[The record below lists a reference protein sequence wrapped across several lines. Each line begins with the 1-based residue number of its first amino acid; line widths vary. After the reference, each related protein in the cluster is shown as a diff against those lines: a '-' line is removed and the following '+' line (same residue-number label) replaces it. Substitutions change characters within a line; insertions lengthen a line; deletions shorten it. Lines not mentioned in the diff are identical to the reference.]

1 VPTCRINAYVR
12 WIVQNKPGNNQGRG
26 FYGKVLFWIFG
37 GNKGVYMEVFAE
49 IVKIVLPAGLVIYG
63 MYIIAVSFLK
73 NERDNKLISLKTK
86 NSETILPIRLQAAE
100 RLCLLLERVTPNNLI
115 RRVNTGNYSARELHQ
130 LLLSEVREEFNHNL
144 SQQVYFSDETWES
157 VKNAIEQVITM
168 INRASQDLNEEA
180 RGIDLNKRIF
190 QLYLERK
197 HDSIS
202 IALKKVKSEI
212 RVHF

>member
-1 VPTCRINAYVR
+1 MDVMV
-12 WIVQNKPGNNQGRG
+12 
-26 FYGKVLFWIFG
+26 
-37 GNKGVYMEVFAE
+37 E
-49 IVKIVLPAGLVIYG
+49 ILKIVLPAGLAIYG

-73 NERDNKLISLKTK
+73 SERDNKLIALKTK
-86 NSETILPIRLQAAE
+86 NTETLLPLRLQAGE

-144 SQQVYFSDETWES
+144 SQQIYFSDETWES

-190 QLYLERK
+190 QLFLEK
-197 HDSIS
+197 KNDSIS
-202 IALKKVKSEI
+202 LALRNIKSEI

>member
-1 VPTCRINAYVR
+1 MDA
-12 WIVQNKPGNNQGRG
+12 
-26 FYGKVLFWIFG
+26 L
-37 GNKGVYMEVFAE
+37 AE
-49 IVKIVLPAGLVIYG
+49 ILKIVLPAGLAIYG

-73 NERDNKLISLKTK
+73 SERDNKLISLKTK
-86 NSETILPIRLQAAE
+86 NTETLLPIRLQAGE

-144 SQQVYFSDETWES
+144 SQQIYFSDETWES

-190 QLYLERK
+190 QLFLERK
-197 HDSIS
+197 NDSIS
-202 IALKKVKSEI
+202 QAIKNVKSEI